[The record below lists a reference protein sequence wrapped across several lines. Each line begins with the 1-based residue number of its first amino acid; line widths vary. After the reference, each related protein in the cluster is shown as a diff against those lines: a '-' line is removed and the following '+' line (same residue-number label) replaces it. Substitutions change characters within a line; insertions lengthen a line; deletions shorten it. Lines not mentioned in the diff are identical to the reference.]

1 MLLME
6 WGGHG
11 LSALRTTDRPGGG
24 DASWFV
30 PLWQTSTRWE
40 HYTMFSWLHLRDW
53 LNLQMLVAPAVG
65 IIFIGWI
72 LSFGFWGRH
81 SLQNPESKIQKFL
94 LTASASYLLLT
105 FVWNPDYG
113 GQRDWD
119 LFSLSAIPLTLLL
132 IVWLPTKLQGRFLRM
147 GMMPLIAL
155 QSLHTIAWIYQNTL
169 PWEWPK

>member
-1 MLLME
+1 
-6 WGGHG
+6 
-11 LSALRTTDRPGGG
+11 
-24 DASWFV
+24 
-30 PLWQTSTRWE
+30 
-40 HYTMFSWLHLRDW
+40 MFSWLHLRDW

-65 IIFIGWI
+65 IIFIGWM
-72 LSFGFWGRH
+72 LGFGFWGRH

-94 LTASASYLLLT
+94 LTASLSYLLLT
-105 FVWNPDYG
+105 FVWN
-113 GQRDWD
+113 WD

-132 IVWLPTKLQGRFLRM
+132 IAWLPTKLQGRFLRM